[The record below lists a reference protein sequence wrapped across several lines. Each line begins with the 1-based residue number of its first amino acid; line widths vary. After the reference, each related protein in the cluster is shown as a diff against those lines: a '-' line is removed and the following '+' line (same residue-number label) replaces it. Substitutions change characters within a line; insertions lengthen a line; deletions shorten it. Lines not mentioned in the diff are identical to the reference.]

1 MRRGLALAAMT
12 VALTASC
19 TVGDGEGTVRSE
31 SLRVAGCFDGPY
43 DLEPTF
49 FGAIPYRAQQFVRLQ
64 RRNDLIENSDGV
76 EILVA
81 DTAKVRQ
88 KLGSAL
94 KVKLP
99 AEVSPP
105 GIPIMPD
112 ADPALVQLTLYLHDT
127 CHGQVSALYAVDG
140 TINFTH
146 LFDGDPN
153 ETDAGEKL
161 TEGTFDV
168 HVGDPRDQPPAGGL
182 IPPEKLSHLTG
193 RFRFYFQR
201 GQPAQPFP

>member
-1 MRRGLALAAMT
+1 MRARLAGASL
-12 VALTASC
+12 VVVLTASC
-19 TVGDGEGTVRSE
+19 TVGDGDGAVHSD

-49 FGAIPYRAQQFVRLQ
+49 FGAVPYRSQQFIRIQ

-76 EILVA
+76 EILVE
-81 DTAKVRQ
+81 DTAKVRE
-88 KLGSAL
+88 KLGVPL

-99 AEVSPP
+99 AEVRPAGVP
-105 GIPIMPD
+105 LI
-112 ADPALVQLTLYLHDT
+112 ADPNPAIVQLTLYLHDT
-127 CHGQVSALYAVDG
+127 CHGQVSALYAIDG
-140 TINFTH
+140 TVTFAH

-168 HVGDPRDQPPAGGL
+168 HVGDPRDQPPGGGV
-182 IPPEKLSHLTG
+182 IPPPKLSHLTG
-193 RFRFYFQR
+193 QFRFYFQR